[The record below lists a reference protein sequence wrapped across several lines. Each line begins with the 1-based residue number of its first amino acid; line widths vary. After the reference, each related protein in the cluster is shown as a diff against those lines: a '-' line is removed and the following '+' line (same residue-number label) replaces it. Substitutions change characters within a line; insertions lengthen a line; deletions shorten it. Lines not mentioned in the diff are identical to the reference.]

1 MNNLKEQNNIRVH
14 YEKELNIDFIAE
26 EFFECCKLVA
36 IPKPAIVNRRY
47 VSNVELD
54 IVSNKI
60 ASLVYSGLKIFLNE
74 DEQLFENF
82 INVYYETQSVI
93 QSGVYG
99 SETYLAGALKMYNSP
114 HDNIQ
119 SIQTEWLLMIVIHE
133 YLNSKNDRYV
143 VEKFIGHFN
152 HNILEGIYDF
162 YRRLYSKFKGRLKLS
177 TSTLDYLKK
186 GKEKV
191 KDHSEEE
198 IEPTEEEI
206 KKFEMKIEQLDLSV
220 RLFNALKRSGIYTVS
235 QILKLTEEDV
245 MRSRSLG
252 RKSFKELKEKLAEHD
267 LEFEHLTNKDISFLI
282 SKKESEKEN
291 KNPKEKVKVKD
302 YSEEEVKLTD
312 EEITKFINDI
322 LDGKDG
328 DSYVLAYST
337 PEQLKFES
345 LGCPMN
351 LKSQKEY
358 DSWRKN
364 LIWWATAYA
373 YYGVWAYKL
382 TEEGMKLI
390 WPK

>member
-1 MNNLKEQNNIRVH
+1 M
-14 YEKELNIDFIAE
+14 NIDFIAE

-36 IPKPAIVNRRY
+36 VPKPAIVNRRY

-74 DEQLFENF
+74 GEEQLFENF

-162 YRRLYSKFKGRLKLS
+162 YRCLYSKFKGRLKLS

-186 GKEKV
+186 G
-191 KDHSEEE
+191 
-198 IEPTEEEI
+198 
-206 KKFEMKIEQLDLSV
+206 
-220 RLFNALKRSGIYTVS
+220 
-235 QILKLTEEDV
+235 ED
-245 MRSRSLG
+245 
-252 RKSFKELKEKLAEHD
+252 
-267 LEFEHLTNKDISFLI
+267 
-282 SKKESEKEN
+282 
-291 KNPKEKVKVKD
+291 KVKD
-302 YSEEEVKLTD
+302 YSEEQIKLTE

-322 LDGKDG
+322 LDGKDA

-351 LKSQKEY
+351 LKSQEEY
-358 DSWRKN
+358 DAWRKRI
-364 LIWWATAYA
+364 IWWATAYA
-373 YYGVWAYKL
+373 HYGVWAYKL
-382 TEEGMKLI
+382 TEEGMKVI
-390 WPK
+390 WPKGRQKKLRSGIFMAKENK